1 LKRFIEPEE
10 VAGLVA
16 FLASEDACACTNQLF
31 VIDSGL
37 DMILNSR
44 SDQQEW
50 DILAKR
56 LGECYTGAVYDVM
69 RELGLTNC
77 VLPPEIRALNPETR
91 VSGRVFTMQ
100 GRPDPNIGA
109 HESLIRWTE
118 FLAAAPGG
126 HVVVCQP
133 QDHSRAVMGELSAE
147 ALHLRGVRGYIVDG
161 GCRDNAFIQKLGFPV
176 FARFQTPRD
185 IVGAWAVENVGKAI
199 EFGPVKIQTGDFVLA
214 DIDGIVIVPENRA
227 ELIIDEVEKV
237 MTKENLV
244 RKAIL
249 NGMSPSD
256 AYRTYRKF

>member
-1 LKRFIEPEE
+1 MN
-10 VAGLVA
+10 
-16 FLASEDACACTNQLF
+16 T
-31 VIDSGL
+31 
-37 DMILNSR
+37 R
-44 SDQQEW
+44 SNQQEW

-69 RELGLTNC
+69 HELGLPDS

-100 GRPDPNIGA
+100 GKPHPNIDA

-133 QDHSRAVMGELSAE
+133 EDHSRAIMGELSAE
-147 ALHLRGVRGYIVDG
+147 ALHLRSVRGYIVDG

-185 IVGAWAVENVGKAI
+185 ILGEWAVETVGETI
-199 EFGPVKIQTGDFVLA
+199 EIGHVQIQTGDFVLA
-214 DIDGIVIVPENRA
+214 DIDGIVIVPEKSA
-227 ELIIDEVEKV
+227 ELIISQVEKV
-237 MTKENLV
+237 MATENLV
-244 RKAIL
+244 RKAIR
-249 NGMSPSD
+249 NGMSPAD
-256 AYRTYRKF
+256 AYRTYGKF